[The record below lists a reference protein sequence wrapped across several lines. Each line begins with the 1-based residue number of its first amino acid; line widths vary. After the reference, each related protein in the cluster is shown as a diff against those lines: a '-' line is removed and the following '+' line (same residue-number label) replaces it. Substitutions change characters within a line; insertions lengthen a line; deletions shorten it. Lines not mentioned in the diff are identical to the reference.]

1 MAITAAFVV
10 SASVITERS
19 GPVIGALVA
28 TLPISAGPSYVFL
41 ALDHDAAF
49 IAEGALASLPINA
62 ATIILGLTYVVLA
75 QRQNALVS
83 CLGAVAVWIAL
94 ASIIRSVQWTL
105 AGGLIANA
113 IAFAICVPLLRRFRH
128 VRMPLITRRWYD
140 IPLRAAL
147 VATLV
152 ATVVTSSG
160 WVGPKISGIIALF
173 PVVFTS
179 MMLILHPRI
188 GGPPTAAVIA
198 NSAGGLMGLGIAIA
212 MINVASLRFGS
223 AIGFSVALAICV
235 SWNLGL
241 WWWGRRK
248 LVRRSATHCQTLMV
262 RSASSANQE
271 SPAAA
276 ILRDAARRRA
286 APQDEVGECFG
297 SSPSTLHEWFRPDER
312 RGSAASPDVSALCH
326 KFGSYRCRQTR

>member
-1 MAITAAFVV
+1 MSPELTFLLTLGFRMAITAAFVV

-62 ATIILGLTYVVLA
+62 ATIFLGLTYVVLA
-75 QRQNALVS
+75 QRYSAIVS
-83 CLGAVAVWIAL
+83 CGTAVVVWIAL
-94 ASIIRSVQWTL
+94 ASIIRSTQWTL
-105 AGGLIANA
+105 ASGLIVNA

-128 VRMPLITRRWYD
+128 VKMPLITRRWYD

-147 VATLV
+147 VSTLV
-152 ATVVTSSG
+152 ATVVTTSG

-173 PVVFTS
+173 PIVFTS
-179 MMLILHPRI
+179 LMLILHPRI

-212 MINVASLRFGS
+212 ALNVAASQFGS
-223 AIGFSVALAICV
+223 VIGLSLALAICV

-241 WWWGRRK
+241 WWW
-248 LVRRSATHCQTLMV
+248 S
-262 RSASSANQE
+262 
-271 SPAAA
+271 
-276 ILRDAARRRA
+276 RRRA
-286 APQDEVGECFG
+286 QKA
-297 SSPSTLHEWFRPDER
+297 
-312 RGSAASPDVSALCH
+312 
-326 KFGSYRCRQTR
+326 

>member
-1 MAITAAFVV
+1 MSPELAFILTLALRMAVTAAFVV

-62 ATIILGLTYVVLA
+62 ATIFLGLTYVVLA
-75 QRQNALVS
+75 QRQSAVVS
-83 CLGAVAVWIAL
+83 CLAAVAVWILL
-94 ASIIRSVQWTL
+94 ASFIRSMQWTL
-105 AGGLIANA
+105 TGGLIANA
-113 IAFAICVPLLRRFRH
+113 VAFAICVPLLRRFRH
-128 VRMPLITRRWYD
+128 VKMPLIKRRWYD
-140 IPLRAAL
+140 IPLRASL

-152 ATVVTSSG
+152 ATVVTASG

-212 MINVASLRFGS
+212 VLHVAALWFGS
-223 AIGFSVALAICV
+223 AIGLSLALAICV

-241 WWWGRRK
+241 WWNGRRK
-248 LVRRSATHCQTLMV
+248 VV
-262 RSASSANQE
+262 
-271 SPAAA
+271 
-276 ILRDAARRRA
+276 AR
-286 APQDEVGECFG
+286 
-297 SSPSTLHEWFRPDER
+297 
-312 RGSAASPDVSALCH
+312 
-326 KFGSYRCRQTR
+326 